1 MIQLQVVVAA
11 VVAASFVPQQD
22 YNNNGDTKVS
32 MQLEEPAVVLFSTQ
46 MPNVA
51 AAAMTRLSRRCSEL
65 KLGFRDEFW
74 SACGGK

>member
-1 MIQLQVVVAA
+1 MIQLQV

-22 YNNNGDTKVS
+22 YNNGDTKVS

-46 MPNVA
+46 VPNAA

-65 KLGFRDEFW
+65 KLGSRDEFW